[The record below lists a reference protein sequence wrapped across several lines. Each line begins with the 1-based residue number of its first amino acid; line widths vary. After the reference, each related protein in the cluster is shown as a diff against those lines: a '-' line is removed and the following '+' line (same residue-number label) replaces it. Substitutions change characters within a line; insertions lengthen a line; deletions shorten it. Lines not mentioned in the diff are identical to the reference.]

1 MALTGA
7 LQSHPS
13 RLRPG
18 MTVQDAII
26 ALTTDGNPGGVMA
39 TFTLA
44 TFHPDLGHVALNSID
59 RCGLSGMQTYL
70 LLKQCG
76 TPARATALLVMAT
89 ELRLPTP
96 EELIRDLEQPLSP
109 MLQRAL
115 TDIVPQH
122 VPAFAGVDLT
132 LPQGQA

>member
-1 MALTGA
+1 MATGQPHA
-7 LQSHPS
+7 TRLHPA
-13 RLRPG
+13 
-18 MTVQDAII
+18 MTVTDAIV

-39 TFTLA
+39 TF
-44 TFHPDLGHVALNSID
+44 HPLLGPRALTHID
-59 RCGLSGMQTYL
+59 ECGLSGMQTYL
-70 LLKQCG
+70 LLRQCG
-76 TPARATALLVMAT
+76 TPARAAALLVMAT

-122 VPAFAGVDLT
+122 VPSFAGVDLT
-132 LPQGQA
+132 LPQGRA

>member
-1 MALTGA
+1 MATGQPHA
-7 LQSHPS
+7 TRLHPA
-13 RLRPG
+13 
-18 MTVQDAII
+18 MTVADAIV

-39 TFTLA
+39 TCAIA
-44 TFHPDLGHVALNSID
+44 TFHPLLGPRALTHID
-59 RCGLSGMQTYL
+59 ECGLSGMQTYL
-70 LLKQCG
+70 LLRQCG
-76 TPARATALLVMAT
+76 TPARAAALLVMT
-89 ELRLPTP
+89 VEIRLPTP
-96 EELIRDLEQPLSP
+96 DELIRDLEQSLSP